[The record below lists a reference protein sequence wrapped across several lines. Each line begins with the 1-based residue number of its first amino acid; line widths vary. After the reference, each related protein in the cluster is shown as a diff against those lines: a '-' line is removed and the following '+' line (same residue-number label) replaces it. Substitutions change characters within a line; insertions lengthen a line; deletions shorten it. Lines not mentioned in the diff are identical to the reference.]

1 MKIVTLTKL
10 KRVLKPHTATLV
22 GDVFDLFSIE
32 HIRYLRA
39 CSKVGRPLVVIV
51 QADKTA
57 RVRLGFGRPVMSER
71 RRATLVAALDF
82 IDHVL
87 ILEKPSDYRKYLE
100 IIKPRN
106 YVYPI
111 GIMKHRRHTA
121 RLITENFPNIK
132 VHFLENNLHRYDPE
146 FLSKF
151 TLARREY
158 SEIKDPII
166 RRLYSVADNSK
177 AVIGKISALITSNG
191 KIEMESDNDES
202 KNMHA
207 EHIVIKKAK
216 SQGVDLKKAELYIL
230 IPPCKL
236 CSQEIFR
243 NKITRVY
250 YLHSYGNDDGIKFLR
265 KHGIKVKRLTT

>member
-32 HIRYLRA
+32 HIRYLKA
-39 CSKVGRPLVVIV
+39 CSKVGHPLVVIV

-57 RVRLGFGRPVMSER
+57 RVRLGFGLPIMSER
-71 RRATLVAALDF
+71 RRAMLVAALDF
-82 IDHVL
+82 VDHVL

-106 YVYPI
+106 YVYPL
-111 GIMKHRRHTA
+111 GVMKHRRHTA
-121 RLITENFPNIK
+121 RLITENFPDIK
-132 VHFLENNLHRYDPE
+132 IHFLKNNLYHYSID
-146 FLSKF
+146 FLAKR
-151 TLARREY
+151 TLARRDY
-158 SEIKDPII
+158 SKIKNLII
-166 RRLYSVADNSK
+166 RRLYFVADNSK

-191 KIEMESDNDES
+191 KIIAESDNIES

-216 SQGVDLKKAELYIL
+216 SQGVDLKKAKLYIL

-236 CSQEIFR
+236 CSQEILR

-250 YLHSYGNDDGIKFLR
+250 YLHPYGNDDGIKLLY
-265 KHGIKVKRLTT
+265 KNGIKVRKIK